1 VLLAH
6 GVEVPLVV
14 THKDSPGENIWF
26 ASVRELAALHDI
38 PVITPND
45 PNATQTLEQVRS
57 LRPDFLFSF
66 YYRSM
71 LKPAL
76 LAAPKRGAL
85 NMHGSL
91 LPKYRGRAPVNW
103 AVVNGERETGATL
116 HYMVE
121 KPDAGPIVAQQAVP
135 ILPDDTALDVF
146 GKVTLAAEL
155 VLDRALPALLNGLAK
170 PIEQHLSAGS
180 YFGARKPEDG
190 RIDWS
195 HCAQE
200 IHDLVRGVA
209 PPYPGAFASLAGKQ
223 VRVLR
228 TMHEPERSV
237 RSTQP
242 GCYAEDGR
250 LYADCADGKVL
261 RIVAAEINGA
271 PLDAV
276 RFCAVFGL
284 QAAPSKVA
292 FDRA

>member
-6 GVEVPLVV
+6 GVQVPLLL
-14 THKDSPGENIWF
+14 THQDSPDENIWF

-38 PVITPND
+38 PVGTPND
-45 PNATQTLEQVRS
+45 PNALLEQVRA
-57 LRPDFLFSF
+57 LQPDFLFSF

-76 LAAPKRGAL
+76 LALPKRGAL

-103 AVVNGERETGATL
+103 AVVNGERETGASL

-121 KPDAGPIVAQQAVP
+121 KPDAGPILAQQAVP
-135 ILPDDTALDVF
+135 ILPDDTALEVF
-146 GKVTLAAEL
+146 NKVTLAAEL
-155 VLDRALPALLNGLAK
+155 VLDRTLPALINGLAK
-170 PIEQHLSAGS
+170 PIEQDLSAGS

-190 RIDWS
+190 KIDWRRS
-195 HCAQE
+195 ARE

-209 PPYPGAFASLAGKQ
+209 PPYPGAFASLAGKPL
-223 VRVLR
+223 RILR
-228 TMHEPERSV
+228 TMHEPARVARSM
-237 RSTQP
+237 QP
-242 GCYAEDGR
+242 GCYAEHGQ

-261 RIVAAEINGA
+261 RIVGAELGGA
-271 PLDAV
+271 PLDAQ

-284 QAAPSKVA
+284 RQHAPSKVT
-292 FDRA
+292 FDRT